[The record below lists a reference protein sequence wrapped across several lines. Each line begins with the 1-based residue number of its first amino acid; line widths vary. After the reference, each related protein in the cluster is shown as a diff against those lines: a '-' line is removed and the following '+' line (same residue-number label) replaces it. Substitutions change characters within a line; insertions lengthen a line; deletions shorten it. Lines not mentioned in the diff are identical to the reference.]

1 MDKHTDARAIV
12 DAILEKE
19 LPGKTDSD
27 MLSLPV
33 SSVRSLLAD
42 AVSRAGELHLANSQ
56 RTIDGFMGPV
66 MGACVALE
74 GIADAVDVLLQQ
86 DPDEG
91 GHMIAELVKS
101 VQARLETA
109 VEDMEAFA
117 KGRRQP

>member
-12 DAILEKE
+12 AEILKKE
-19 LPGKTDSD
+19 LPGKADAD
-27 MLSLPV
+27 MVSMPV

-42 AVSRAGELHLANSQ
+42 AVSRAGELHQANSQ

-86 DPDEG
+86 DPDQG
-91 GHMIAELVKS
+91 GHMVAELVKS
-101 VQARLETA
+101 VQARLESVTD
-109 VEDMEAFA
+109 DMEAIV
-117 KGRRQP
+117 KGRGRA